1 MDNEYSEEQNLD
13 YPSTSQLGRT
23 FREHSVIPIFA
34 VTANQKTLYDNL
46 VAVLKGAFVGVID
59 GNLLNLESVTKERY
73 KVLYD
78 VDKHMYIHTYCL

>member
-1 MDNEYSEEQNLD
+1 M
-13 YPSTSQLGRT
+13 
-23 FREHSVIPIFA
+23 IPIFA

-78 VDKHMYIHTYCL
+78 VDKHMYIRTYCL